1 MGLACNGHQG
11 KNKGKTRLVLA
22 ILDLTV
28 GLEDTGSNL
37 KITWE
42 MYIYSQGK
50 VLYNTVSI

>member
-37 KITWE
+37 KIT
-42 MYIYSQGK
+42 
-50 VLYNTVSI
+50 